1 MASVFVDPRRIYEF
15 ADSESL
21 SQWLSVHHD
30 REDEVWIKIHKKGSG
45 LQSIDALEAVDE
57 VLCWG
62 WIDAIRKGFDADSFL
77 QRYTPRGR
85 KSIWSQK
92 NVNNVARLI
101 DEGRMT
107 AHGLRHVDAAKADG
121 RWDRAYKT
129 GKNLRIPDGLQ
140 IAIDAEPLAKEM
152 LAKLTEQNRFALAF
166 RTHNMKTEVGRRK
179 KIETFVNMLKRGE
192 TIYPQT
198 NK

>member
-1 MASVFVDPRRIYEF
+1 MASVFVDPRRIHEF

-121 RWDRAYKT
+121 RWDRAYKG
-129 GKNLRIPDGLQ
+129 GKNLRIPDDLQ
-140 IAIDAEPLAKEM
+140 IAIDAEPLANEM
-152 LAKLTEQNRFALAF
+152 LAKLTEQNRD
-166 RTHNMKTEVGRRK
+166 RK
-179 KIETFVNMLKRGE
+179 SVV
-192 TIYPQT
+192 
-198 NK
+198 

>member
-1 MASVFVDPRRIYEF
+1 MASVLVDPSKIHEF
-15 ADSESL
+15 TEPENFSR
-21 SQWLSVHHD
+21 WLSVHHD
-30 REDEVWIKIHKKGSG
+30 REDEIWIKIHKVGSG
-45 LQSIDALEAVDE
+45 LQSISTLQAIDV

-62 WIDAIRKGFDADSFL
+62 WIDAIRKGQNDDSFL

-92 NVNNVARLI
+92 NVDNVARLI
-101 DEGRMT
+101 DEGSMT
-107 AHGLRHVDAAKADG
+107 VHGLRHVDAAKADG
-121 RWDRAYKT
+121 RWDRAYKS
-129 GKNLRIPDGLQ
+129 GKDMRIPDDLQ
-140 IAIDAEPLAKEM
+140 VAIDAEPLAKEM
-152 LAKLTEQNRFALAF
+152 LVKLTEQNRFALAF

-198 NK
+198 KK